1 MATILRLDDVTD
13 GRLHDYTNLRDVNL
27 RRRLETDRGLYL
39 AEGEK
44 VIRRAV
50 AAGHEPRS
58 FLLAPRWLESLAGVL
73 DDVDAP
79 CFVLDEATIES
90 LTGFHVHRGA
100 LAAVN
105 RPAPLPPEQV
115 VEGARRIVVLEDLA
129 DHTNVGA
136 AFRAAAALGA
146 DAVLVTPRCADP
158 LYRRAIKVSMGT
170 VFSLPWARIDPWP
183 GGLDLLRDR
192 GFTVA
197 GLALEPDAM
206 TLDELVADLPE
217 HLAWVVGSEG
227 HGLQPETMARTDRTV
242 MIPMS
247 HGVDSLN
254 AASSL
259 AVALWATR
267 PQGDPAP

>member
-1 MATILRLDDVTD
+1 MATILRLDDVAD
-13 GRLHDYTNLRDVNL
+13 ERLHDYTNLRDVNL

-50 AAGHEPRS
+50 AAGHAPRS
-58 FLLAPRWLESLAGVL
+58 FLLAPRWLESLADVL
-73 DDVDAP
+73 EATDAP

-100 LAAVN
+100 LAAMH
-105 RPAPLPPEQV
+105 RPSPVPVADV
-115 VEGARRIVVLEDLA
+115 VDGARRIVVLEDLA

-158 LYRRAIKVSMGT
+158 LYRRSIKVSMGT
-170 VFSLPWARIDPWP
+170 VFSLPWARVESWP
-183 GGLDLLRDR
+183 GGLDALRER

-197 GLALEPDAM
+197 ALALDPAAVS
-206 TLDELVADLPE
+206 LDELAEDLPDR
-217 HLAWVVGSEG
+217 LAWVVGSEG
-227 HGLQPETMARTDRTV
+227 HGLQPATMARADRLVT
-242 MIPMS
+242 IPMS

-254 AASSL
+254 AAASL

-267 PQGDPAP
+267 PGPEPAP